1 MPSPELGGHMQRR
14 EFITLLGGA
23 AAWPLSARAQQP
35 GRIRRVGVLRP
46 YTKQYFVDRNDVAA
60 FTNEFQRLGWEEG
73 RNFHLEYR
81 GVAPNEEQLRSAA
94 ADLVD
99 LKSEVILVVT
109 SSALRAAQDTT
120 DTIPI
125 VFVGVTDPVNQGFVA
140 NLAHPGGNVTGFASF
155 EFSIGSKWL
164 QLLKEISPDLRHF
177 AVIFHPDTTPGGWL
191 PLIKSAAPLVGLEV
205 NEAAVNN
212 DNDIDNVIDAI
223 KTSDY
228 AGVIVL
234 PSSFTRLHR
243 QRIIDFAA
251 RHQLPAVYWDSRFVK
266 DGGLIS
272 CAYSLDEEERQGAT
286 YVDRILKGEKPG
298 DLPVQETKEIELVI
312 NLKTA
317 KALGITMPVSLLA
330 AANEVIE

>member
-1 MPSPELGGHMQRR
+1 MMSRR
-14 EFITLLGGA
+14 DFITLLAGA
-23 AAWPLSARAQQP
+23 AAWPLTARAQQP
-35 GRIRRVGVLRP
+35 ERIRRVGVLTP
-46 YTKQYFVDRNDVAA
+46 YTQQYFVDRNDVAA

-94 ADLVD
+94 ADLVG

-109 SSALRAAQDTT
+109 SPALEAAQVVT

-125 VFVGVTDPVNQGFVA
+125 VFVGVTDPVDQGFIA

-155 EFSIGSKWL
+155 EYSIGSEWL
-164 QLLKEISPDLRHF
+164 HLLKEVSPDIRHF
-177 AVIFHPDTTPGGWL
+177 AVIFHPNTTPGGWL
-191 PLIKSAAPLVGLEV
+191 PLIKAVAPVLGLEV
-205 NEAAVNN
+205 NEVAVND
-212 DNDIDNVIDAI
+212 DNEIDGAIDAL
-223 KTSDY
+223 KTSSD

-272 CAYSLDEEERQGAT
+272 YAYSLDEEERQGAT

-298 DLPVQETKEIELVI
+298 DLPVQETKKIEMVI

-317 KALGITMPVSLLA
+317 KSLGLTVPPSLLA
-330 AANEVIE
+330 RADEVIE

>member
-1 MPSPELGGHMQRR
+1 MRRR
-14 EFITLLGGA
+14 EFITLIGSVM
-23 AAWPLSARAQQP
+23 AAWPLTTRGQEP
-35 GRIRRVGVLRP
+35 GLVRRVGVLTP
-46 YTKQYFVDRNDVAA
+46 YTTQYFADRNDVAA

-81 GVAPNEEQLRSAA
+81 GVEPDEEQLRSAA

-99 LKSEVILVVT
+99 LKSEVILAVT
-109 SSALRAAQDTT
+109 SPALRAAQVNT

-125 VFVGVTDPVNQGFVA
+125 VFVGVTSPIDQGFVA
-140 NLAHPGGNVTGFASF
+140 NLAHPGGNITGFASF
-155 EFSIGSKWL
+155 DYSIASKWL
-164 QLLKEISPDLRHF
+164 QLLKEISPHLRHF
-177 AVIFHPDTTPGGWL
+177 ALIFDPETTPGGWL
-191 PLIKSAAPLVGLEV
+191 PLIKAAAPVFGLEV
-205 NEAAVNN
+205 NEAAVNT
-212 DNDIDNVIDAI
+212 DDGIDGLLGVL
-223 KTSDY
+223 KTSSD

-234 PSSFTRLHR
+234 PSSFTRQHR

-251 RHQLPAVYWDSRFVK
+251 RYQLPAIYWDRRFVK

-298 DLPVQETKEIELVI
+298 NLPVQETKTIELVI

-317 KALGITMPVSLLA
+317 KALGIYMPPSLLA
-330 AANEVIE
+330 TANEVIE

>member
-1 MPSPELGGHMQRR
+1 MRRR

-23 AAWPLSARAQQP
+23 TLAWPLGARGQQP
-35 GRIRRVGVLRP
+35 QRIRRVGVLTP
-46 YTKQYFVDRNDVAA
+46 FTKQYFVDRNDVAA

-81 GVAPNEEQLRSAA
+81 AVTPDEEQLRSAA
-94 ADLVD
+94 AELVD

-109 SSALRAAQDTT
+109 SPALRAAQVVTN
-120 DTIPI
+120 TIPI
-125 VFVGVTDPVNQGFVA
+125 VFVGVTDPVSQGFVA
-140 NLAHPGGNVTGFASF
+140 NLAHPGGNITGFASF
-155 EFSIGSKWL
+155 QFSMGSKWL
-164 QLLKEISPDLRHF
+164 QLLKDISPRLSHF
-177 AVIFHPDTTPGGWL
+177 AVIFSPDTPGGWL
-191 PLIKSAAPLVGLEV
+191 PLIKSAAPVFGLEV
-205 NEAAVNN
+205 NEAAVSD
-212 DNDIDNVIDAI
+212 DNEIDGAIDAL
-223 KTSDY
+223 KTSSD

-234 PSSFTRLHR
+234 PSSFTLLHR

-251 RHQLPAVYWDSRFVK
+251 RHQLPAVYWDNRFVK

-298 DLPVQETKEIELVI
+298 DLPVQETKTIELVI

-317 KALGITMPVSLLA
+317 KALGITMPAPLLA
-330 AANEVIE
+330 TANEVIE